1 MILAN
6 EEYPTSPDSVHFVAF
21 ILICLCNDTAPRR
34 RCTCTRK
41 RCRRWSTQSPRPRLT
56 NSSHGLPR
64 RLPIATSARVFFG
77 VSPDKGCGVRS
88 AVSSATKSA
97 RTCWTRIAC
106 KVSNLFYIYIY
117 KYILIFLIDRSW
129 IPCLLNF
136 DTRFYSKWGGKNGRF
151 VFTKCVKFLYVNI
164 IYKKIEGI
172 YVINCVGNECIW
184 ILQSWSYISY
194 MFYNL
199 LKYL

>member
-1 MILAN
+1 MDCHVAYLLLRVRGPSLG
-6 EEYPTSPDSVHFVAF
+6 YRPTRGAVY
-21 ILICLCNDTAPRR
+21 
-34 RCTCTRK
+34 
-41 RCRRWSTQSPRPRLT
+41 
-56 NSSHGLPR
+56 
-64 RLPIATSARVFFG
+64 
-77 VSPDKGCGVRS
+77 GVRCQ
-88 AVSSATKSA
+88 VP
-97 RTCWTRIAC
+97 R
-106 KVSNLFYIYIY
+106 KVQGPAERGLLAKWVIYFIYIY
-117 KYILIFLIDRSW
+117 KYIFIFLIDRSW

-136 DTRFYSKWGGKNGRF
+136 DTRFYSKWGEKNGRF